1 MKSTPTQCNSVM
13 LIEDNEVDN
22 YISEKILKSS
32 GFTNNVLTHTSVKS
46 ALEFLK
52 NLESLK
58 EPPAVLIPDYIL
70 LDLNLPILDGFH
82 FLEEFETFSDPIKS
96 QIKIVILTCSLNP
109 SDLERAKKYKYVVD
123 YFSKPLS
130 TEDLLKLQ
138 MIGIAECCNAE
149 N

>member
-1 MKSTPTQCNSVM
+1 MKSTPPKCNAVM
-13 LIEDNEVDN
+13 LIEDNEIDN
-22 YISEKILKSS
+22 YISDRILKTS

-58 EPPAVLIPDYIL
+58 NPPAVLIPDYIL
-70 LDLNLPILDGFH
+70 LDLNLPVLDGFH
-82 FLEEFETFSDPIKS
+82 FLEEFETFSAIIKS

-109 SDLERAKKYKYVVD
+109 SDLERAKKYECVVA
-123 YFSKPLS
+123 YLSKPLLK
-130 TEDLLKLQ
+130 EDLLKLQ
-138 MIGIAECCNAE
+138 TTGIAEFCNAE

>member
-1 MKSTPTQCNSVM
+1 MKAAPPKCTAVM
-13 LIEDNEVDN
+13 LIEDNEIDN
-22 YISEKILKSS
+22 YISDRILKTS
-32 GFTNNVLTHTSVKS
+32 GFTKNVLTHTSVKS

-58 EPPAVLIPDYIL
+58 SPSSVLVPNYIL

-82 FLEEFETFSDPIKS
+82 FLEEFETFSAPIKS

-109 SDLERAKKYKYVVD
+109 SDLERAKKYEYVVD
-123 YFSKPLS
+123 YFSKPLLK
-130 TEDLLKLQ
+130 EDLLKLQ
-138 MIGIAECCNAE
+138 TTGVSECCNAE